1 MLPPRPALKAAAI
14 ALAPVI
20 VVAAAGWLLV
30 GPLAAIGIVLGVVAG
45 STSATV
51 KLPWRDRVVAC
62 ALCLAAAAGGL
73 LAAAAPVPWSILC
86 SVLVV
91 AATGMLQAP
100 LNRWSSGMIVQ
111 APLLAAISATTG
123 AVVSQPLVALGA
135 LAVGMVL
142 VLVIAAVLGLQAP
155 PTPAEPRIALRH
167 AVATAVSCGVALG
180 IALAFQIDHGYWL
193 VVTLA
198 LVLRPVRHE
207 TVPTARA
214 RVTGTVVGVVISV
227 ALVIVMPTAAVL
239 MLAMACILLSIAWGI
254 AADVRGT
261 TIFATPAVILIASSG
276 AAGAVVEFG
285 LLRLVLTV
293 IGALVAALLAALLY
307 RADAPAAP
315 GGGESSPVQS

>member
-135 LAVGMVL
+135 I
-142 VLVIAAVLGLQAP
+142 VIAAVLGLQAP

-239 MLAMACILLSIAWGI
+239 MLAMACVLLSIAWGI
-254 AADVRGT
+254 AADVRGS
-261 TIFATPAVILIASSG
+261 TIFATPAIILMASSG

-315 GGGESSPVQS
+315 GGGESSPVES